1 MSIVDKVIAAVTP
14 PESEAQRVE
23 ARNQAHAAAIPG
35 DWLSQILDHH
45 LDIEDA
51 FDDVKEAADAG
62 SRTAALKQLGVLL
75 TGHAIAEEAVIYPA
89 LADGGEKTHA
99 GMGYDEQA
107 MVKIQMAL
115 LEKLDPMSQ
124 DFLDKLEHIASAVA
138 HHVYAEEGNW
148 YLDLKDKASAA
159 DQAVLT
165 RRYAE
170 EYESYV
176 GAEALACRQ

>member
-14 PESEAQRVE
+14 PESDEQRVE
-23 ARNQAHAAAIPG
+23 ARNNANAAATPG

-51 FDDVKEAADAG
+51 FDDVKEANDAG
-62 SRTAALKQLGVLL
+62 SRAAALKQLGILL
-75 TGHAIAEEAVIYPA
+75 TGHAIAEESVIYPA

-99 GMGYDEQA
+99 GVGYDEQA

-115 LEKLDPMSQ
+115 LEKLDPMST
-124 DFLDKLEHIASAVA
+124 DFIDKLNHIEGAVA

-148 YLDLKDKASAA
+148 YLDLKQTAPPQ
-159 DQAVLT
+159 DQAMLT
-165 RRYAE
+165 KRYAE
-170 EYESYV
+170 EYERYV
-176 GAEALACRQ
+176 GADAPA